1 MRKKRNDGHCL
12 YPFRIQGKDA
22 TLDPAEKEGGKRT
35 DVAQRTDYARVRH
48 ERATVVAQHRD
59 AANAH
64 ARKHAR
70 HAHVHGCRRA
80 GSLFH
85 ESTRLPHT
93 EEEKASSVEVIGR
106 VYTGRCWILF
116 AEDSDKRP
124 STSFPL
130 ATSASCDST
139 DTARDITLSNDT
151 FSPLPTSS
159 FSFAPLL
166 APLPRLEGELE
177 T

>member
-48 ERATVVAQHRD
+48 ERATVVAQQRRGKR
-59 AANAH
+59 
-64 ARKHAR
+64 ARTQAR
-70 HAHVHGCRRA
+70 TTCIRTRLPARGFSFPR
-80 GSLFH
+80 
-85 ESTRLPHT
+85 STRLPHT

-166 APLPRLEGELE
+166 APLPGSKAS
-177 T
+177 

>member
-1 MRKKRNDGHCL
+1 MPFDREYRGKTRRSIGTRKR
-12 YPFRIQGKDA
+12 RWEEQS
-22 TLDPAEKEGGKRT
+22 
-35 DVAQRTDYARVRH
+35 DVARQTDYARVRH
-48 ERATVVAQHRD
+48 ERATVVARAHRD

-64 ARKHAR
+64 ARMQAR
-70 HAHVHGCRRA
+70 TYTVAVARV
-80 GSLFH
+80 LFSTR
-85 ESTRLPHT
+85 STRLPHT
-93 EEEKASSVEVIGR
+93 EEEKASVEVIGW

-159 FSFAPLL
+159 FSFAP
-166 APLPRLEGELE
+166 PLPPLPFPRLEGELE

>member
-1 MRKKRNDGHCL
+1 MPFDREYRGKTRRSIGPKKKVGRAKRRGAANRLRACTTRTGDSCGASTQ
-12 YPFRIQGKDA
+12 RR
-22 TLDPAEKEGGKRT
+22 GKRART
-35 DVAQRTDYARVRH
+35 YASTRTYTVAVARV
-48 ERATVVAQHRD
+48 
-59 AANAH
+59 
-64 ARKHAR
+64 
-70 HAHVHGCRRA
+70 
-80 GSLFH
+80 LFSTR
-85 ESTRLPHT
+85 STRLPHT
-93 EEEKASSVEVIGR
+93 EEEKASVEVIGW

-159 FSFAPLL
+159 FSFAPS
-166 APLPRLEGELE
+166 PLSPFLGSKAS
-177 T
+177 